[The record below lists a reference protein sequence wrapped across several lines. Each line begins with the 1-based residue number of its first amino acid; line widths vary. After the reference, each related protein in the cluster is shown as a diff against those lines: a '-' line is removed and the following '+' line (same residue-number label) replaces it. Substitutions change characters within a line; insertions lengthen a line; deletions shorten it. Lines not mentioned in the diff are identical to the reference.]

1 MIPFMNIREMSTS
14 LPIALVTGASWSIDA
29 ASTILLVQQGY
40 LVFINYGLN
49 NSAALKVCQSVT
61 EQAGSAQICGA
72 DVSTKDNPVIHE
84 NNLGYTFDEILEEI
98 ANDVGRNMDESL
110 ETIPTTYA
118 ADDWELDLTEEGSVE
133 VDYIRT
139 NVVEVDE
146 EQTTDRNLWDGVN
159 FPF

>member
-1 MIPFMNIREMSTS
+1 MSTS
-14 LPIALVTGASWSIDA
+14 LKIMD
-29 ASTILLVQQGY
+29 
-40 LVFINYGLN
+40 F
-49 NSAALKVCQSVT
+49 K
-61 EQAGSAQICGA
+61 A

-98 ANDVGRNMDESL
+98 ANDVGRNIDDPV
-110 ETIPTTYA
+110 ETVQTTYD

-146 EQTTDRNLWDGVN
+146 EEGNNRTLWDSTN
-159 FPF
+159 TPF

>member
-1 MIPFMNIREMSTS
+1 MSIREMSTS

-72 DVSTKDNPVIHE
+72 DVSTKEGITSLYAGIDPQAGSLSI
-84 NNLGYTFDEILEEI
+84 LFGIFD
-98 ANDVGRNMDESL
+98 A
-110 ETIPTTYA
+110 
-118 ADDWELDLTEEGSVE
+118 
-133 VDYIRT
+133 
-139 NVVEVDE
+139 
-146 EQTTDRNLWDGVN
+146 
-159 FPF
+159 